1 MKMSLSQKYIIKSN
15 RLPKSWHSPANRMQS
30 SSSSVIKLFEASDTF
45 SEASGTLSE
54 AEASGTFSEV
64 SGPFCCFKCFTNSPA
79 RWHTLYNT
87 NKTDNI

>member
-1 MKMSLSQKYIIKSN
+1 
-15 RLPKSWHSPANRMQS
+15 MQS

-45 SEASGTLSE
+45 SEASGTFFETSGNFSEASGTLSE

-64 SGPFCCFKCFTNSPA
+64 SGPLCCFKCFTNSPA